1 VTADQLEVA
10 GTLDVT
16 PAEWSADVI
25 PRWTTLG
32 AWRRFSTKVVQT
44 PACWFWVGA
53 IADDGYGRFHADE
66 GRIVRVSRYVLAA
79 CTGPLPHDL
88 VAEHRVCDDPLCTR
102 LSHLRA
108 STQAENLQTA
118 RRRDRAGNGHRLG
131 SLTSAAWQPGPARS
145 ATHYAT
151 PQALAGCTTSS
162 DSTPRWPLV
171 TRTSTRVGC
180 SMTDRTLCTSLAPP
194 HQRRGP
200 HGATTGSHRS
210 RDMSVVTA
218 PRVRASPQVLAAAL

>member
-1 VTADQLEVA
+1 MTADQLEVA

-66 GRIVRVSRYVLAA
+66 GRIVRVSRCVLAA

-88 VAEHRVCDDPLCTR
+88 VAEHRVCDEPLGTR

-131 SLTSAAWQPGPARS
+131 SADKRGMAARSRAIRDALRDPAGPGWVYDEQRLDAAMAAGDPHEHQGRLFDDGPDRVHIAGSATSAPRPTRRDRWQP
-145 ATHYAT
+145 H
-151 PQALAGCTTSS
+151 
-162 DSTPRWPLV
+162 V
-171 TRTSTRVGC
+171 T
-180 SMTDRTLCTSLAPP
+180 
-194 HQRRGP
+194 
-200 HGATTGSHRS
+200 
-210 RDMSVVTA
+210 
-218 PRVRASPQVLAAAL
+218 